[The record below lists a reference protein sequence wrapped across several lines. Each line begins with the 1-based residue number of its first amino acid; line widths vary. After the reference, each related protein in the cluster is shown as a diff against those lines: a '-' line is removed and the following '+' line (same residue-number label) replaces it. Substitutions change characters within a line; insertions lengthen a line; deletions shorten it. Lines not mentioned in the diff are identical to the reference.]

1 MSATVLMDLC
11 NALDCLKHD
20 ILIAKLHAFGFN
32 FKHPRVINAYP
43 SYSVQVTKVSFFFSE
58 ILNIIF
64 DVPKGSILGPLL
76 FNINKIDLFLMEQYK
91 SDFSYYA
98 DDTTLYNCGNIFFEA
113 ISDLETTIDNLFDWF
128 CYNNLK
134 TNPSK
139 CHLFLSYFN
148 SKSININRKKL

>member
-1 MSATVLMDLC
+1 MTFLLPNCMLSVSISNIRESLM
-11 NALDCLKHD
+11 H
-20 ILIAKLHAFGFN
+20 ILAIGF
-32 FKHPRVINAYP
+32 I
-43 SYSVQVTKVSFFFSE
+43 QVTKVGFFFSE

-98 DDTTLYNCGNIFFEA
+98 DDTTLYNCGNTFFEA